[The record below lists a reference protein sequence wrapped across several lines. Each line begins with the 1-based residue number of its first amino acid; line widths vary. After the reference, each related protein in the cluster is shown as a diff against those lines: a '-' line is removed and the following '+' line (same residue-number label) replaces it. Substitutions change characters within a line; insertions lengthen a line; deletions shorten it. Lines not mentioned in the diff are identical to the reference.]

1 MVRIGKSGVP
11 FAAVAITALAM
22 GLFTMPFA
30 QAQQSKDVPAAP
42 LPSQVYSA
50 RKVFISN
57 AGGDNNGLYTGGPE
71 RLYNQFYAAVKG
83 WGRYEL
89 VTNPAAADLVLEVS
103 FRNPFIGEGLTGGG
117 GTQVTNYNYTD
128 PQFRL
133 VIVDPGTRVTLWTF
147 TEHIERARLQG
158 NRDKNF
164 DFAFAKLAND
174 LRNVSGQPAAA
185 DPKSQK

>member
-1 MVRIGKSGVP
+1 MLKTNRP
-11 FAAVAITALAM
+11 AAISLALATALITALVIIPA
-22 GLFTMPFA
+22 A
-30 QAQQSKDVPAAP
+30 EAQQSKDVPSAP

-57 AGGDNNGLYTGGPE
+57 AGGDSNGLYTGGPD
-71 RLYNQFYAAVKG
+71 RLYNEFYAALKT

-89 VTNPAAADLVLEVS
+89 VASPAAADLVLEIS
-103 FRNPFIGEGLTGGG
+103 FRNPFIGEGMIGGG
-117 GTQVTNYNYTD
+117 ETQVSNYNFTD
-128 PQFRL
+128 PHFRL

-147 TEHIERARLQG
+147 TEHVERARLQG

-164 DFAFAKLAND
+164 DQAFTKLAND

-185 DPKSQK
+185 VAQSQK